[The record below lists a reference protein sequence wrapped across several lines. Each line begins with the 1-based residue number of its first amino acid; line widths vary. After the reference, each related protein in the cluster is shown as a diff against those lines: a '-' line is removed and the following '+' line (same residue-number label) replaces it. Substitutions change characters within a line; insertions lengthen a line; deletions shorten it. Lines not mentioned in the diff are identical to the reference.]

1 MPQKVGWMLLVL
13 LLAGCKENAQR
24 PKQPSTARFCVDTIA
39 LDTANRLPF
48 ARLMEEN
55 IKLAQQV
62 NLLTQRME
70 RVEAQIE
77 ALSQRVSDLTD
88 RTERVEAQIEA
99 LTQRT
104 ERVEAQI
111 EALTQR
117 MERAEVQIEAL
128 TQRMDR
134 VEAQIE
140 ALTQRMERAEV
151 QIEALTQ
158 RTERVEAQIEAL
170 TQRMERAEVQI
181 EALTQ
186 RLNDL
191 TERMKRVGVHISSLT
206 QRMDRVESQIEALAQ
221 QLKRNTDDL
230 GELKGIIL
238 ELRLPRKAVALYR
251 EEFRAVRVVPEEEW
265 ARLLDEGEE
274 KGYLSG
280 PEISDLSQV
289 DGVIEAFRRSDNHP
303 VVLAVEVSA
312 VGDRQDVER
321 AARRAQLLARLYS
334 RLRGYPV
341 IGIGSVTARQFTQ
354 GARKLASVRGVV
366 LKTFPIKLR

>member
-1 MPQKVGWMLLVL
+1 MEESPLIIRDVQDLERILLAHPAWRERLRQL
-13 LLAGCKENAQR
+13 LLSEDLAALPQR
-24 PKQPSTARFCVDTIA
+24 FERFVTQDH
-39 LDTANRLPF
+39 
-48 ARLMEEN
+48 ARLSQTLEQVGELLARLTEEN

-77 ALSQRVSDLTD
+77 ALTQRV
-88 RTERVEAQIEA
+88 
-99 LTQRT
+99 
-104 ERVEAQI
+104 
-111 EALTQR
+111 
-117 MERAEVQIEAL
+117 
-128 TQRMDR
+128 
-134 VEAQIE
+134 
-140 ALTQRMERAEV
+140 
-151 QIEALTQ
+151 
-158 RTERVEAQIEAL
+158 
-170 TQRMERAEVQI
+170 
-181 EALTQ
+181 
-186 RLNDL
+186 NDL
-191 TERMKRVGVHISSLT
+191 TERMERVEVHIVTLT

-265 ARLLDEGEE
+265 ARFLDEGEE

>member
-1 MPQKVGWMLLVL
+1 MEESPLIIRDVQDLERILLAHPAWRERLRQL
-13 LLAGCKENAQR
+13 LLSEDLAALPQR
-24 PKQPSTARFCVDTIA
+24 FERFVTQDH
-39 LDTANRLPF
+39 
-48 ARLMEEN
+48 ARLSQTLEQVGELLARLTEEN

-77 ALSQRVSDLTD
+77 ALTQRVNDLTE
-88 RTERVEAQIEA
+88 RMERVEAQIEA
-99 LTQRT
+99 LTQR
-104 ERVEAQI
+104 V
-111 EALTQR
+111 
-117 MERAEVQIEAL
+117 
-128 TQRMDR
+128 
-134 VEAQIE
+134 
-140 ALTQRMERAEV
+140 
-151 QIEALTQ
+151 
-158 RTERVEAQIEAL
+158 
-170 TQRMERAEVQI
+170 
-181 EALTQ
+181 
-186 RLNDL
+186 NDL
-191 TERMKRVGVHISSLT
+191 TERMERVEVHIATLT

-251 EEFRAVRVVPEEEW
+251 EEFRAIRVVPEEEW

-303 VVLAVEVSA
+303 VALAVEVSA

-321 AARRAQLLARLYS
+321 AARRAKLLARLYS